1 MTEELDKLVAGVVEH
16 DNQAYSRLYDVLA
29 DRLGAFAFGLVN
41 DRQMAEDAV
50 QQAFLELA
58 KAAPQ
63 FSGDGRALQAW
74 MYKSVRFTCLDEY
87 RRRSRRPE
95 IPTESLP
102 DQVESDE
109 PDGYAVELAAA
120 VASLSERQQ
129 LLLDLRHVHGLA
141 GEEIAEVLD
150 IARPAAYAALS
161 RAEKSLRRAFVIAI
175 ESGASA
181 ASTQLESGEST

>member
-1 MTEELDKLVAGVVEH
+1 MMTMMETTTESAPKSTRMRDGHPGRPSLHVTEELDKLVAGVVER
-16 DNQAYSRLYDVLA
+16 DNQAYSRLYDLLA

-58 KAAPQ
+58 KAAPE
-63 FSGDGRALQAW
+63 FAGDGRALQAW
-74 MYKSVRFTCLDEY
+74 LYKSVRFTCLDEY

-95 IPTESLP
+95 IPTDSLP
-102 DQVESDE
+102 DQVERAESE
-109 PDGYAVELAAA
+109 VYAAELAIA

-141 GEEIAEVLD
+141 GG
-150 IARPAAYAALS
+150 RN
-161 RAEKSLRRAFVIAI
+161 R
-175 ESGASA
+175 
-181 ASTQLESGEST
+181 